1 MLTGTAP
8 IQYIATS
15 DDDVAQLRAEIFRG
29 QLDDSVLCEVMQWS
43 SRTLERAIA
52 TGLPYYK
59 IGKRRLFDIEAV
71 KFWVLSRQ
79 EVKNAPARKRG
90 RPHLTAVEERHQ
102 SRHRISEKITT
113 SPRGQL
119 RWDQSAA
126 TRRNS

>member
-52 TGLPYYK
+52 TGLPHYV
-59 IGKRRLFDIEAV
+59 RNAQLDTRLDPRV
-71 KFWVLSRQ
+71 
-79 EVKNAPARKRG
+79 RG
-90 RPHLTAVEERHQ
+90 
-102 SRHRISEKITT
+102 
-113 SPRGQL
+113 
-119 RWDQSAA
+119 
-126 TRRNS
+126 